1 MSEDVITATIPQRV
15 EVTLTTE
22 NVGHVTDKLRLL
34 MAAMMKVLAGA
45 ELEEVIT
52 ADFDEDPT
60 IVMVVRDPIMM
71 KLPHGVVRA
80 EVRPLS

>member
-1 MSEDVITATIPQRV
+1 MISAAVPQRV

-22 NVGHVTDKLRLL
+22 NVGHVADKLKLL
-34 MAAMMKVLAGA
+34 MAAMMKVLSGA
-45 ELEEVIT
+45 ELEEVIS
-52 ADFDEDPT
+52 ADFDEDPKVVV
-60 IVMVVRDPIMM
+60 IVRDPIMM